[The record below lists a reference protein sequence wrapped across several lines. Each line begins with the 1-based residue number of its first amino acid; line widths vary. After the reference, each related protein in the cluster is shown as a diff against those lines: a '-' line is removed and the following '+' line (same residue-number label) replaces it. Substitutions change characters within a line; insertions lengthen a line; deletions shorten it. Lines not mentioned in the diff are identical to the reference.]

1 MLNKDY
7 KEMLQC
13 LLEEN
18 VRFLL
23 IGAYALA
30 VHGFPRAT
38 KDIDFF
44 VWATPENAANLIR
57 ALAKFGAP
65 LHDVSE
71 SDFSKEGV
79 IFQIGN
85 SPRRIDIV
93 TRIDG
98 IGFEQAYARRKT
110 LTVEGLHVP
119 VISLEDLITNKR
131 ASGRMQDLAD
141 VEKLEAELKRLSS
154 KTDR

>member
-1 MLNKDY
+1 MLNDDY

-13 LLEEN
+13 LSEED
-18 VRFLL
+18 VKFLL
-23 IGAYALA
+23 VGAYALA

-57 ALAKFGAP
+57 ALVKFGAP
-65 LHDVSE
+65 MDGISE
-71 SDFSKEGV
+71 ADFSSEGV

-85 SPRRIDIV
+85 SPRRIDII
-93 TRIDG
+93 TAIDG
-98 IGFEQAYARRKT
+98 INFDQAYGKKKVFAI
-110 LTVEGLHVP
+110 EGLQVP

-131 ASGRMQDLAD
+131 ASGRKQDLAD
-141 VEKLEAELKRLSS
+141 VEKLESQLKGKR
-154 KTDR
+154 T

>member
-7 KEMLQC
+7 KEMLQR

-23 IGAYALA
+23 VGAYAVA

-44 VWATPENAANLIR
+44 VWATPENAAKLMR

-65 LHDVSE
+65 LHDISE
-71 SDFSKEGV
+71 ADFSSEGV
-79 IFQIGN
+79 VFQIGN
-85 SPRRIDIV
+85 SPRRIDIITNISGV
-93 TRIDG
+93 K
-98 IGFEQAYARRKT
+98 FEQAYANKT
-110 LTVEGLHVP
+110 TISIEGIEVP
-119 VISLEDLITNKR
+119 VISLEDLIANKR
-131 ASGRMQDLAD
+131 ASARTQDLAD
-141 VEKLEAELKRLSS
+141 VEKLESVSLQMGKHS
-154 KTDR
+154 

>member
-7 KEMLQC
+7 KEMLEC

-23 IGAYALA
+23 VGAYAVA

-44 VWATPENAANLIR
+44 VWATPDNAANLMR

-65 LHDVSE
+65 LHDISE
-71 SDFSKEGV
+71 ADLSSKGTV
-79 IFQIGN
+79 FQIGN
-85 SPRRIDIV
+85 SPRRIDIITNISGV
-93 TRIDG
+93 T
-98 IGFEQAYARRKT
+98 FEQAYANKAT
-110 LTVEGLHVP
+110 IFIEGMEVP
-119 VISLEDLITNKR
+119 VISLKDRIANKR
-131 ASGRMQDLAD
+131 ASARLQDLAD
-141 VEKLEAELKRLSS
+141 VEKLESVSVTKP
-154 KTDR
+154 KVP

>member
-23 IGAYALA
+23 VGAYAVA

-44 VWATPENAANLIR
+44 VWATPENAANLMR
-57 ALAKFGAP
+57 ALTKFGAP
-65 LHDVSE
+65 LHDISE
-71 SDFSKEGV
+71 ADLSSEGV
-79 IFQIGN
+79 VFQIGN
-85 SPRRIDIV
+85 SPRRIDIMTNISGV
-93 TRIDG
+93 K
-98 IGFEQAYARRKT
+98 FEQAYANKT
-110 LTVEGLHVP
+110 TISIEGIEVP
-119 VISLEDLITNKR
+119 VISLKDLIANKR
-131 ASGRMQDLAD
+131 ASARTQDLAD
-141 VEKLEAELKRLSS
+141 VEKLESVSLQMGKHS
-154 KTDR
+154 